1 MQRNVWRRET
11 SLFPETGSTPRNT
24 HCYMMVMLFLCL
36 RKMFYNT
43 LGIDEKQV
51 RTVMKNNTDTGA
63 PVKERQGWH
72 TNHKTCEDR
81 KRKVKQHIMLFNVIE
96 SHYVR
101 KDAKFEYLPQDLNVA
116 EMYHL

>member
-24 HCYMMVMLFLCL
+24 HCYMMVTLFLCL

-63 PVKERQGWH
+63 PVKE
-72 TNHKTCEDR
+72 
-81 KRKVKQHIMLFNVIE
+81 KVGIQIIRPVKIE
-96 SHYVR
+96 KEKSSST
-101 KDAKFEYLPQDLNVA
+101 LCCL
-116 EMYHL
+116 M